1 VHGTRSLTGP
11 WERAAA
17 VTVATP
23 SHSHANMKPV
33 RLPLSLRIVSSLSLA
48 LAGFAAHAE
57 SIYLSCTTT
66 SFSGVDFAKVYKQVP
81 KNPQDQFLQD
91 ALMEYDLVNLLKDRA
106 DSWEVNLEDKTVSS
120 PERNSGP
127 VFTDAKITSNKIEA
141 RVMAF
146 GKSYV
151 PGHQPNL
158 GKDDLHGLPGERRD
172 GFLEVKARR
181 RLALHVAMGEGLQ
194 GNEAEDLNVQNAT
207 RSCP

>member
-1 VHGTRSLTGP
+1 MHGTRSLTGP

-151 PGHQPNL
+151 LDINRIS
-158 GKDDLHGLPGERRD
+158 GKMIYTAYLAKDVMASWKSKHGGDLPYTWQWE
-172 GFLEVKARR
+172 KACK
-181 RLALHVAMGEGLQ
+181 
-194 GNEAEDLNVQNAT
+194 AT
-207 RSCP
+207 RPKI